1 MIERLGLQSNCFLP
15 ENLKHHSW
23 FGSVGDSFKLQLL
36 SVFRDNFVIFFFC
49 VVFMELPFYFLNQFW
64 AFLKYSRVLKMHIK
78 SIFMFWNTYILI
90 RITHFYPYLNHLS
103 FFHCHLLLN
112 LPLQAFI
119 HFHFTHGYILTLA
132 TMNTAFLAFLYA
144 ILTKDMFTC
153 G

>member
-1 MIERLGLQSNCFLP
+1 MIKRLRLQSNCFFP

-23 FGSVGDSFKLQLL
+23 FGSVGNSFKLELL
-36 SVFRDNFVIFFFC
+36 PVFRDNFVIFFFR
-49 VVFMELPFYFLNQFW
+49 VVFVELPFYFLNQFW

-78 SIFMFWNTYILI
+78 SIFMFWNTHILI

-103 FFHCHLLLN
+103 LFFSHLLLD
-112 LPLQAFI
+112 LPLQPFI
-119 HFHFTHGYILTLA
+119 HFHLTHRYILTLP

-144 ILTKDMFTC
+144 ILTKGMFTR